1 MIPFIRSLSELMA
14 ITNSRECQKHISQ
27 YSQSYSST
35 VDSGQR
41 KPYIKSLDKKK
52 VDLPN
57 LPKTIRRKWMENKTS
72 ISRFLEDLD
81 YNNQIQSSYDLTL
94 IERQNKRTQQDLS
107 LIHISEPTRPY

>member
-14 ITNSRECQKHISQ
+14 ITDSRECQKHVSQ
-27 YSQSYSST
+27 YNESYSSK

-41 KPYIKSLDKKK
+41 KGYIKSLEKKE

-57 LPKTIRRKWMENKTS
+57 LPKIIRRKWIQNKTS
-72 ISRFLEDLD
+72 ISRFIDDLD

-94 IERQNKRTQQDLS
+94 IQRQNKRTQED
-107 LIHISEPTRPY
+107 IA